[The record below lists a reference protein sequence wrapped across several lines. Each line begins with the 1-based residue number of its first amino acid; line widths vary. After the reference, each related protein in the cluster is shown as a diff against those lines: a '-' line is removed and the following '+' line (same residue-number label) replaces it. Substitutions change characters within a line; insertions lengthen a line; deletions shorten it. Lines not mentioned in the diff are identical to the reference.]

1 MSQQKYVVPQFIDV
15 ENKII
20 GPITVRQFVVLMATA
35 MVQFVTYKLTDFTLF
50 VVLAL
55 IELGIGGMIAF
66 AKINGQPFHYFL
78 LNVLQTTRK
87 PKLRVWDKRLT
98 EAELR
103 KIIKAPPPPPL
114 KKKLIKE
121 RVEAT
126 KLSELSLI
134 VNTGGVY
141 NPEE

>member
-35 MVQFVTYKLTDFTLF
+35 MIQFVTYKLTDFTLF
-50 VVLAL
+50 VVLAI

-103 KIIKAPPPPPL
+103 KIIKAPPPPPPE
-114 KKKLIKE
+114 KKLIKE

>member
-35 MVQFVTYKLTDFTLF
+35 MIQFVTYKLTDFTLF
-50 VVLAL
+50 VVLAV

-103 KIIKAPPPPPL
+103 KIIKAPLPPPP